1 MIPPLSLFFVN
12 IVFFIKRNEG
22 GRQMEQHASVISLL
36 VVVTVAF
43 VTPILLHRLRLN
55 YIPVVVAEIIMGLV
69 IGKSGFNVV
78 HEDMWLSTLSTLGF
92 IFLMFLSGLEI
103 DFTAFRGSKKPITL
117 PSGKKEPNTF
127 MVSSM
132 IFSGIFIFSLGLSYL
147 FVLAGFIENAFL
159 MTLIISTISLG
170 VVVPTLKEAHLMKTN
185 IGQIILLV
193 AVVADLVTM
202 ILMAVFVSIYDPGQ
216 GNTWLLLIL
225 FAAGLVLYFVGK
237 VFKNR
242 PLLESLSKG
251 TVQIGTRAVFM
262 LIIVLVGLSET
273 VGAENILG
281 AFLAGVL
288 VSLLSPNQELVHKLD
303 SFGYGFLIPIFFV
316 MIGVELDIW
325 TLFADKK
332 LLILI
337 PLLLLGLLLSKIIP
351 VYLLKI
357 WYDTKT
363 VLASGFLLTST
374 LSLVIAAA
382 TIGERMKV
390 ITPEMSGT
398 LILVAVITSIF
409 TPIAFKK
416 LFPIE
421 VAAAPKVRIA
431 FLGANQVT
439 LPVSRELK
447 SGLYE
452 PVLYHTKMEKSDKAV
467 SNSLFDIVEIV
478 DYSLETIE
486 KNKIFQNEIIVIST
500 GHDQTNADL
509 AIKAKELGVSRVIA
523 RIESPELEQA
533 LREKEIEVFSSFMST
548 KTLLRALIETPSV
561 INILTNQETS
571 LHEIKMQNEQFDG
584 MTLRRFPFTGDVIF
598 VRIFRGKDSIVP
610 HGDTELLLNDRLI
623 VTGSKEYVDELKRE
637 LEF

>member
-1 MIPPLSLFFVN
+1 
-12 IVFFIKRNEG
+12 
-22 GRQMEQHASVISLL
+22 MEQHAPVISLL

-43 VTPILLHRLRLN
+43 VTPILLHRLKLN

-69 IGKSGFNVV
+69 IGKSGFDVV

-103 DFTAFRGSKKPITL
+103 DFTAFTGGKKHNIL
-117 PSGKKEPNTF
+117 PNGKKEPNTF
-127 MVSSM
+127 LVSSL
-132 IFSGIFIFSLGLSYL
+132 IFIGIFIFSLGLSYL
-147 FVLAGFIENAFL
+147 FVLAGFIDNAFL

-170 VVVPTLKEAHLMKTN
+170 VVVPTLKEAHLMKSN
-185 IGQIILLV
+185 IGQIILLI

-202 ILMAVFVSIYDPGQ
+202 ILLAIFVSIYDKGQ

-225 FAAGLVLYFVGK
+225 FAAGVILYFVAK
-237 VFKNR
+237 RFKNR
-242 PLLESLSKG
+242 PILESMSKG

-288 VSLLSPNQELVHKLD
+288 VSLLSPNQELIHKLD
-303 SFGYGFLIPIFFV
+303 SFGYGFFIPIFFV

-325 TLFADKK
+325 SLFADKK
-332 LLILI
+332 LLLLI
-337 PLLLLGLLLSKIIP
+337 PLLLIGLLLSKVVP
-351 VYLLKI
+351 VFLLKI

-382 TIGERMKV
+382 TIGERMQV
-390 ITPEMSGT
+390 ITSEMSGT

-416 LFPIE
+416 LFPKE
-421 VAAAPKVRIA
+421 VALDRKLKIA

-447 SGLYE
+447 SNLYE
-452 PVLYHTKMEKSDKAV
+452 TTLFHTKMDKSDKQI
-467 SNSLFDIVEIV
+467 SNSLFDIVEID
-478 DYSLETIE
+478 DYSLYTIE
-486 KNKIFQNEIIVIST
+486 KNNIFKADILVIST
-500 GHDQTNADL
+500 GNDQTNADL
-509 AIKAKELGVSRVIA
+509 ALKAKEMEVARVIA
-523 RIESPELEQA
+523 RIETPEIEQS
-533 LREKEIEVFSSFMST
+533 LRGNDIEVFSSFMST

-561 INILTNQETS
+561 INILTNQETA
-571 LHEIKMQNEQFDG
+571 LYEIQMQNEQFEG

-610 HGDTELLLNDRLI
+610 HGDTELLLYDRLI

>member
-1 MIPPLSLFFVN
+1 
-12 IVFFIKRNEG
+12 
-22 GRQMEQHASVISLL
+22 MEQHASVISLL

-117 PSGKKEPNTF
+117 PNGKKEPNTF
-127 MVSSM
+127 MVSGI
-132 IFSGIFIFSLGLSYL
+132 IFVGIFIFSLGLSYL
-147 FVLAGFIENAFL
+147 FVIAGFIENAFL

-202 ILMAVFVSIYDPGQ
+202 ILMAIFVSIYDPGQ

-225 FAAGLVLYFVGK
+225 FAAGVVLYFVGK

-325 TLFADKK
+325 SLFADKK
-332 LLILI
+332 LLLLI
-337 PLLLLGLLLSKIIP
+337 PLLLLGLLLSKVVP

-382 TIGERMKV
+382 TIGERMEV

-416 LFPIE
+416 LFPLE

-452 PVLYHTKMEKSDKAV
+452 PVLYHTKMEKSDKMV
-467 SNSLFDIVEIV
+467 SNSLFDIVEIF
-478 DYSLETIE
+478 DYSLEEIE

-523 RIESPELEQA
+523 RIESPELEQSM
-533 LREKEIEVFSSFMST
+533 REKDIEVFSSFMST

-571 LHEIKMQNEQFDG
+571 LHEIRMQNEQFDG
-584 MTLRRFPFTGDVIF
+584 MSLRRFPFTGDVIF

>member
-1 MIPPLSLFFVN
+1 
-12 IVFFIKRNEG
+12 
-22 GRQMEQHASVISLL
+22 MEQHASVISLL

-43 VTPILLHRLRLN
+43 VTPILLHRLKLN

-103 DFTAFRGSKKPITL
+103 DFTAFTGGKKQNTL
-117 PSGKKEPNTF
+117 PNGKKEPNTF
-127 MVSSM
+127 LASFI
-132 IFSGIFIFSLGLSYL
+132 IFIGIFIISLLLSYL
-147 FVLAGFIENAFL
+147 FVFAGFIDNAFL

-170 VVVPTLKEAHLMKTN
+170 VVVPTLKEAHLMKSN

-202 ILMAVFVSIYDPGQ
+202 ILLAIFVSIYDPGQ

-225 FAAGLVLYFVGK
+225 FAAGVVLYFVGK
-237 VFKNR
+237 RFKNR
-242 PLLESLSKG
+242 PLLESMSKG

-288 VSLLSPNQELVHKLD
+288 VSLLSPNQELIHKLD

-316 MIGVELDIW
+316 MIGVELDVW
-325 TLFADKK
+325 SLFADRK
-332 LLILI
+332 LLLLI

-382 TIGERMKV
+382 TIGERMEV

-416 LFPIE
+416 LFPKE
-421 VAAAPKVRIA
+421 VATAPKVRIA

-439 LPVSRELK
+439 LPVSRELE

-452 PVLYHTKMEKSDKAV
+452 TSLYHTKMDKLDKLI
-467 SNSLFDIVEIV
+467 SNSLFDIVEIS

-486 KNKIFQNEIIVIST
+486 KNKIFQTDIIVITT
-500 GHDQTNADL
+500 GKDQINADL
-509 AIKAKELGVSRVIA
+509 AVKAKELGVNRVIV
-523 RIESPELEQA
+523 RIESPDVEQGLRDKEL
-533 LREKEIEVFSSFMST
+533 EVFSSFMST

-571 LHEIKMQNEQFDG
+571 LYEIRMQNEQYDG

-610 HGDTELLLNDRLI
+610 HGDTELLIHDRLI

>member
-1 MIPPLSLFFVN
+1 
-12 IVFFIKRNEG
+12 
-22 GRQMEQHASVISLL
+22 MEQHASVISLL
-36 VVVTVAF
+36 VVVTIAF
-43 VTPILLHRLRLN
+43 VTPILLHRLKLN
-55 YIPVVVAEIIMGLV
+55 YIPVVVAEIIMGLL
-69 IGKSGFNVV
+69 IGKSGLNIV

-103 DFTAFRGSKKPITL
+103 DFTAFNGGKKNNIL
-117 PSGKKEPNTF
+117 LSGKKQPNTF
-127 MVSSM
+127 LVSAI
-132 IFSGIFIFSLGLSYL
+132 IFIGIFIFSLGLAYL
-147 FVLAGFIENAFL
+147 FVFAGFIDNAFL
-159 MTLIISTISLG
+159 MTIIISTISLG
-170 VVVPTLKEAHLMKTN
+170 VVVPTLKEANLMKTN

-202 ILMAVFVSIYDPGQ
+202 ILMAIFVSMNDKE

-225 FAAGLVLYFVGK
+225 FAAGVVLYFVGK
-237 VFKNR
+237 RFKNR
-242 PLLESLSKG
+242 PILETMSKG
-251 TVQIGTRAVFM
+251 TTQIGTRAVFM

-288 VSLLSPNQELVHKLD
+288 VSLLSPNQELIHKLD
-303 SFGYGFLIPIFFV
+303 SFGYGFFIPIFFV
-316 MIGVELDIW
+316 MIGVELDVW
-325 TLFADKK
+325 SLFADKK
-332 LLILI
+332 LLLLI
-337 PLLLLGLLLSKIIP
+337 PLLLIGLLLSKLVP

-357 WYDTKT
+357 WYDSKT

-382 TIGERMKV
+382 TIGERMKI

-416 LFPIE
+416 LFPKQE
-421 VAAAPKVRIA
+421 AVDRKLRIA

-439 LPVSRELK
+439 LPVSRELE
-447 SGLYE
+447 SSLYE
-452 PVLYHTKMEKSDKAV
+452 TVLYHTRMDKSDKLT
-467 SNSLFDIVEIV
+467 SSSLFDIVEIP
-478 DYSLETIE
+478 DYSLDTIE
-486 KNKIFQNEIIVIST
+486 RNKIFQADILVIST
-500 GHDQTNADL
+500 GDDQKNADL
-509 AIKAKELGVSRVIA
+509 SLNAKEMEVSRIIT
-523 RIESPELEQA
+523 RIETPEIEQV
-533 LREKEIEVFSSFMST
+533 LRENDIEVFSSFMST

-561 INILTNQETS
+561 INILTNQETA
-571 LHEIKMQNEQFDG
+571 LYEINMQNEQFDG

-637 LEF
+637 LEY